1 VGYKD
6 ASFDTGPKP
15 TLDDLVG
22 YKDASFETGLK
33 PTRDDLVGDKHAPFD
48 TGPKP
53 TRDDLAGYKDASFE
67 SGPKPTRD
75 DLVGDKH
82 APFDTG
88 PKPTR
93 DDLVGHK
100 EASFETDA
108 DIVGV
113 RALDEESFKWLE
125 SSDDSTAWKIDATVE
140 VPKEEI
146 DEFSGQFQVMD
157 TPEPLDDALW
167 LDDKAGGL
175 WATGDT
181 VLEPLDD
188 PQAFDAGADGALDF

>member
-1 VGYKD
+1 MWRDAQPLRSTLPPEESDQRFMVVDPAKD
-6 ASFDTGPKP
+6 LER
-15 TLDDLVG
+15 TLDD
-22 YKDASFETGLK
+22 DAATDGRFKWAAADE
-33 PTRDDLVGDKHAPFD
+33 DAPFD
-48 TGPKP
+48 
-53 TRDDLAGYKDASFE
+53 A
-67 SGPKPTRD
+67 
-75 DLVGDKH
+75 
-82 APFDTG
+82 G

-125 SSDDSTAWKIDATVE
+125 SPDDSTEWKIDATVE

-175 WATGDT
+175 WATEDT

-188 PQAFDAGADGALDF
+188 PQAFDAGPDGTLDF